1 VAVAVVAI
9 VVVTANSLKV
19 RVLKEAQVL
28 LVEAENQPSRKKV
41 DLTKNALAVLIADQI
56 AALVQKEVNIKN
68 SIQAPYG
75 N

>member
-1 VAVAVVAI
+1 VAVVAI

-28 LVEAENQPSRKKV
+28 LEGVENQASRKKV

>member
-1 VAVAVVAI
+1 VAVVAI

-28 LVEAENQPSRKKV
+28 LEGEENQASRKKV

>member
-1 VAVAVVAI
+1 LEGV
-9 VVVTANSLKV
+9 
-19 RVLKEAQVL
+19 
-28 LVEAENQPSRKKV
+28 ENQASRKKV
-41 DLTKNALAVLIADQI
+41 DLTKNALVVLIADQI